1 MAKFYGNI
9 GYCTM
14 TETAPGVQVEEIT
27 VRQYYGDF
35 VRNTRRLQGTEH
47 LNDDISFNGQLSI
60 VSDPYARE
68 NYFAMRYAEFGGA
81 KWKITEVEVQ
91 YPRLILTLGGIYNGN
106 ET

>member
-14 TETAPGVQVEEIT
+14 TETAPGVQTEEIT
-27 VRQYYGDF
+27 VRPYYGDF
-35 VRNTRRLQGTEH
+35 VRNTRRLQGSEH
-47 LNDDISFNGQLSI
+47 LNDDISFHGQLSI
-60 VSDPYARE
+60 VSDPYAQN

-91 YPRLILTLGGIYNGN
+91 YPRLVLTLGGLYNGN

>member
-9 GYCTM
+9 GYCKL
-14 TETAPGVQVEEIT
+14 TETAAGVHIEEIT
-27 VRQYYGDF
+27 VRPYYGDF
-35 VRNTRRLQGTEH
+35 IRNTRRLQGTEH
-47 LNDDISFNGQLSI
+47 LNDDLIISSQLSI

-68 NYFAMRYAEFGGA
+68 NYFAMRYAEFNGA

-91 YPRLILTLGGIYNGN
+91 YPRLILTLGGLYNGN

>member
-9 GYCTM
+9 GYCTL
-14 TETAPGVQVEEIT
+14 TEIAPGVNVEEIT
-27 VRQYYGDF
+27 VRPYYGDF
-35 VRNTRRLQGTEH
+35 IRNTRRLQGTEH
-47 LNDDISFNGQLSI
+47 LNDDLIISSQLSI

-68 NYFAMRYAEFGGA
+68 NYFAMRYAEFNGA

-91 YPRLILTLGGIYNGN
+91 YPRLILTLGGLYNGN